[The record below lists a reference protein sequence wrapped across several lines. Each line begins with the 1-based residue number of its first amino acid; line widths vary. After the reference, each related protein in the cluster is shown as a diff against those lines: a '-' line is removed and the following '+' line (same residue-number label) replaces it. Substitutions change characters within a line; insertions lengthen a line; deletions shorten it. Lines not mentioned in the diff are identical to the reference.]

1 MMVVSEG
8 VAWSGFDLE
17 RGGGIV
23 AKTVEYFKEKNK
35 FCVFASRG
43 KWEKVRLLN
52 CRGSEVEGEF
62 ESKKLNRFKAAGE
75 L

>member
-1 MMVVSEG
+1 MVISEG

-23 AKTVEYFKEKNK
+23 ATTVEYFIEKNK

-52 CRGSEVEGEF
+52 
-62 ESKKLNRFKAAGE
+62 
-75 L
+75 

>member
-1 MMVVSEG
+1 MVISEG

-23 AKTVEYFKEKNK
+23 ATTVEYFIEKNK

-52 CRGSEVEGEF
+52 CRGSEVGGEF
-62 ESKKLNRFKAAGE
+62 ESKNLNRFKAAGE

>member
-1 MMVVSEG
+1 M
-8 VAWSGFDLE
+8 ARSGLDLE

-23 AKTVEYFKEKNK
+23 AKTVEHFKDKNK

-52 CRGSEVEGEF
+52 CREERGSEVEGEF
-62 ESKKLNRFKAAGE
+62 ESKELNRFKAAGE